1 MCTLDMIK
9 ILHLVL
15 QYFVNIIELT
25 DQKGKQQL
33 ERSAHNLAAAGL
45 NNWNVMHFFS
55 EPFGRLQEKMDLDM
69 GFGPPIL
76 QLQISPILIDAQGHV
91 RGFAPP
97 QIVVLQQDPDKAS
110 DSQSVIGG
118 TAAMAA

>member
-33 ERSAHNLAAAGL
+33 ERSAHNLAAAGF
-45 NNWNVMHFFS
+45 NNWNAMHFFS

-91 RGFAPP
+91 RGFSPP